1 MSAMAALVLVLAAG
15 ECGRRRRRGS
25 SSQHLDMAPTLTTPS
40 RGDGVALYWERV
52 RSVACARPGP
62 GCAGVLINYEWQH
75 LQYCSGYPSSG
86 RWRVGGQGEV
96 GTRYHDIIVL
106 RPVIQFIDICNIH
119 QQGSQEPQR
128 SSTLYTTLLFSLL
141 SYCSDLMLLEDSIH
155 CIKIKDILLINSIHF
170 IY

>member
-1 MSAMAALVLVLAAG
+1 MAALVLVLAAG

-25 SSQHLDMAPTLTTPS
+25 SSQHLDMAPDPDYTQPRK
-40 RGDGVALYWERV
+40 RGRFILR
-52 RSVACARPGP
+52 
-62 GCAGVLINYEWQH
+62 AGAECGMCPPRAVVLINYKWQH

-96 GTRYHDIIVL
+96 ETRYHDIIVL

-119 QQGSQEPQR
+119 QQGVQESQR
-128 SSTLYTTLLFSLL
+128 SIMKVLYTSIL
-141 SYCSDLMLLEDSIH
+141 SSCSEGMLQDHSIH
-155 CIKIKDILLINSIHF
+155 CITIKDILLIDSIHF